1 MKTKFGNEKDERN
14 VSTCLCHQLQ
24 ISHNTRLTWGDGF
37 ISRISLQVN
46 LITWW
51 LTVIWFSDLDWHYL
65 GCYGFW
71 WTPIIYIHILISF
84 IYTLSYFS
92 YAYIY
97 IYHIYIYPIS
107 IHSTVVSL
115 GIHHV
120 HRNYRNWISTANR
133 INRTLLPH
141 PTSPPN
147 DPTLHKLP
155 KTSIFGQSNLY
166 LCRCLSLSIHLLHL
180 SFYPCIYLSACLLV
194 RLSVHQSVYLSIYL
208 SVYLSV
214 LSVNLYLAIHPSI
227 SIYIY
232 IYLSISISIS
242 KSISKS
248 ILSIYLSI
256 YLPTYLSIY
265 LHLHLYHIY
274 FYFYFYVSISISIPI
289 YLYLY
294 LYLYIYLHVNLN
306 IYVYLYP

>member
-1 MKTKFGNEKDERN
+1 MGWWVYFKDLSTGKLNHLVADGDLVQRPGLTLFGMLWFLMNAHHLY
-14 VSTCLCHQLQ
+14 TH
-24 ISHNTRLTWGDGF
+24 SH
-37 ISRISLQVN
+37 I
-46 LITWW
+46 
-51 LTVIWFSDLDWHYL
+51 
-65 GCYGFW
+65 
-71 WTPIIYIHILISF
+71 IHIHIVIFF
-84 IYTLSYFS
+84 IC
-92 YAYIY
+92 IY
-97 IYHIYIYPIS
+97 IYHIYIYIYPIS

-232 IYLSISISIS
+232 IYIYISV
-242 KSISKS
+242 
-248 ILSIYLSI
+248 
-256 YLPTYLSIY
+256 
-265 LHLHLYHIY
+265 H
-274 FYFYFYVSISISIPI
+274 I
-289 YLYLY
+289 YLYL
-294 LYLYIYLHVNLN
+294 
-306 IYVYLYP
+306 